1 MMSAKNGEGVKKDPI
16 FADKQCIHFADNR
29 GRGSKYPNKFVDVIC
44 GSTLSPLFV
53 TWE

>member
-29 GRGSKYPNKFVDVIC
+29 GGGQNIQTNLWTSYVEAP
-44 GSTLSPLFV
+44 
-53 TWE
+53 